1 MSIDKGRLRP
11 LRNLLMA
18 AGIVLLFGLSGCQK
32 RVQPVVPPTPAKV
45 APAVQPTSSQPAPP
59 PPPTVAPTLAP
70 SATSLPV
77 AAPTLAPNATSLP
90 VAAPT
95 PAPSATSLPKA
106 AATRAAAVT
115 PAAMSV
121 STVTSAPNAM
131 PMAAALPV
139 RLSIPDLKLD
149 AAVVEMGWKVVQTA
163 NGPRSDWVIPKNE
176 AGHHINSAALG
187 GPGNLVLSGHNNI
200 FGQVF
205 RPISLAWNDDKR
217 IKVDNYTDRS
227 EVLNGRTLQLF
238 DATGKQYNYTII
250 DFYRLK
256 DTGVP
261 QEQRIANG
269 RFIQPTD
276 AAQVTLVTCWPPSSN
291 THRLIV
297 IAVPAN

>member
-1 MSIDKGRLRP
+1 MSSKKGRPVP
-11 LRNLLMA
+11 LRNLLLA

-32 RVQPVVPPTPAKV
+32 RVQPVASPTAVKP
-45 APAVQPTSSQPAPP
+45 APAVQPASPQPTAPP
-59 PPPTVAPTLAP
+59 ASPAPTLAA
-70 SATSLPV
+70 SATALPN
-77 AAPTLAPNATSLP
+77 AAPTRAT
-90 VAAPT
+90 
-95 PAPSATSLPKA
+95 
-106 AATRAAAVT
+106 AVT
-115 PAAMSV
+115 PAA
-121 STVTSAPNAM
+121 TSAAT
-131 PMAAALPV
+131 AAPAAVAPAAVLPV

-149 AAVVEMGWKVVQTA
+149 TAVVEMGWKVVQTV

-187 GPGNLVLSGHNNI
+187 EPGNLVLSGHNNI

-238 DATGKQYNYTII
+238 DATGKQYNYTIT